1 MRKIVVCCLMM
12 ICSLAFYLF
21 GCGEPQ
27 HTHEYVEHICSCGV
41 VETFTVKFEH
51 TEGGTLEGE
60 TEQIVEYGK
69 QTTQVKAVADVG
81 YKFVGWSD
89 NVSDAIRVIEVES
102 DLTLT
107 ATFTIITHTVNFSAG
122 EGGTIQGETEQV
134 VEFGESTTKVKAI
147 PDDGYNFL
155 RWSDGV
161 GDQERT
167 LQPETDLNLTA
178 IFTSLPIHIA
188 TFESDKNGS
197 IDGKAQQRL
206 AYGETSSVVVA
217 VPNVG
222 YKFKEWSDGVT
233 EAEREIEIFGDV
245 NLTATFEMEYLELPV
260 FIINTENSKAITSK
274 EIYVPCTITVDNAD
288 EEYCFENYTA
298 QIRGRGNSSWGFPK
312 KPYKLQFVES
322 STNGKK
328 VNLFGNGSAKTW
340 TLIADYA
347 DLSLSRNALAYKVGS
362 LIDEIAD
369 TTTTTQPV
377 EVYLNGSYDGVY
389 LLCEQMQTGKNRVD
403 IEEDLENGVNTGYL
417 LEIDGRA
424 KNEGVEGIDWF
435 KVRNVPFAIKTPDTE
450 DELYTTDFV
459 EYIQN
464 YITQCFDLLDTNYQQ
479 ACELIDMESFA
490 SGYIL
495 HELFKSCDVGY
506 YSFYVHK
513 DKDGKLKCGPV
524 WDFDFSS
531 GNCGWVD
538 LQPEKMIAASSNIFF
553 KLMLK
558 HQQFKDLVAEKLSLY
573 GYEIFVTIRDYYD
586 EVMLCKNS
594 YERNFKRWDSCREF
608 LRDYGEYGQPEEILA
623 IDTWEGQVIYLQEW
637 LHESLDYIY
646 QKYEK

>member
-1 MRKIVVCCLMM
+1 MRKIVIASLMV
-12 ICSLAFYLF
+12 IFAFTFYLF
-21 GCGEPQ
+21 GCTKPQ
-27 HTHEYVEHICSCGV
+27 HTHEYVDHVCSCGAI
-41 VETFTVKFEH
+41 ETFTVKFEH
-51 TEGGTLEGE
+51 TEGGTL
-60 TEQIVEYGK
+60 
-69 QTTQVKAVADVG
+69 
-81 YKFVGWSD
+81 
-89 NVSDAIRVIEVES
+89 
-102 DLTLT
+102 
-107 ATFTIITHTVNFSAG
+107 
-122 EGGTIQGETEQV
+122 QGETEQV
-134 VEFGESTTKVKAI
+134 VGIGQTTTKVKAI

-161 GDQERT
+161 EDQERII
-167 LQPETDLNLTA
+167 QPEADTNLTA

-206 AYGETSSVVVA
+206 AEGETSSVVVA

-233 EAEREIEIFGDV
+233 DAERSVEVLEDLT
-245 NLTATFEMEYLELPV
+245 LTATFEMEYLELPV

-274 EIYVPCTITVDNAD
+274 EVYVPCTITVDNAD
-288 EEYCFENYTA
+288 EEYCFKNYTA

-369 TTTTTQPV
+369 TTTTTQAV

-417 LEIDGRA
+417 LEIDNRA

-435 KVRNVPFAIKTPDTE
+435 KVRNVPFAIKGPDTE
-450 DELYTTDFV
+450 DELFTTDFV
-459 EYIQN
+459 EYIEN
-464 YITQCFDLLDTNYQQ
+464 YITQCFDTLDVSYEQ
-479 ACELIDMESFA
+479 ACELIDMDSFA

-531 GNCGWVD
+531 GNCGWVNLIPD
-538 LQPEKMIAASSNIFF
+538 KLYAKSSNIFF
-553 KLMLK
+553 RLMLQ
-558 HQQFKDLVAEKLSLY
+558 HQEFKDLVTEKLEEY
-573 GYEIFVTIRDYYD
+573 GYEIYLTIRDWHDYVKQYR
-586 EVMLCKNS
+586 NS
-594 YERNFKRWDSCREF
+594 YERNFVRWSTAREF
-608 LRDYGEYGQPEEILA
+608 LKTYGDNGQPEA
-623 IDTWEGQVIYLQEW
+623 ITSIETWEGQVIYLQEW
-637 LHESLDYIY
+637 LDQSLDYL
-646 QKYEK
+646 YENYLPE